1 MKRNT
6 HLLAQG
12 AISPARGGSGSTPRS
27 APRRSSG
34 SVNRVPSRSTR
45 SSSSGWPAWN
55 WKSIASRSRWP
66 LIARTRSPRVRPA
79 AAAAVRGRMRA
90 TTTPVTSAD
99 TGVVMGG
106 VALRTWRGAEKLH
119 PLHEVLEA
127 GDHRERGG
135 EPEDEARDD
144 RHVQEAREEPRQH
157 GEDLEERRGLAR
169 PRRPRM
175 DTRAE
180 HVDEQRADDQDHVA
194 AQHDGRDPEREHLEV
209 GEGHERRR
217 EQELVGDRVEE
228 RAEAALAPLATGDP
242 AVEQVGQGGDR
253 KDDERC
259 AGLPVDEERDEN
271 RDQEDPQN
279 RQPVGE
285 THGRAAQSAS
295 PREAAGAST
304 TYGASRPRR
313 RAANSTSSRT
323 ASGSSARA
331 STRPCS

>member
-1 MKRNT
+1 MKQNT
-6 HLLAQG
+6 HLFVQVAM
-12 AISPARGGSGSTPRS
+12 ASARGGSSSTPRS
-27 APRRSSG
+27 APRRAST
-34 SVNRVPSRSTR
+34 SVNADPSRSTR
-45 SSSSGWPAWN
+45 SSSASSPAWN
-55 WKSIASRSRWP
+55 WQSIAP
-66 LIARTRSPRVRPA
+66 
-79 AAAAVRGRMRA
+79 
-90 TTTPVTSAD
+90 
-99 TGVVMGG
+99 
-106 VALRTWRGAEKLH
+106 
-119 PLHEVLEA
+119 
-127 GDHRERGG
+127 
-135 EPEDEARDD
+135 
-144 RHVQEAREEPRQH
+144 QQPRQH

-180 HVDEQRADDQDHVA
+180 HVDEQGADDQDHVA

-253 KDDERC
+253 EDNQRRPW
-259 AGLPVDEERDEN
+259 LPVDEERDEDW
-271 RDQEDPQN
+271 DQEDPQN
-279 RQPVGE
+279 REPVGE
-285 THGRAAQSAS
+285 AHGRAAQSSS

>member
-1 MKRNT
+1 
-6 HLLAQG
+6 
-12 AISPARGGSGSTPRS
+12 
-27 APRRSSG
+27 
-34 SVNRVPSRSTR
+34 
-45 SSSSGWPAWN
+45 
-55 WKSIASRSRWP
+55 
-66 LIARTRSPRVRPA
+66 
-79 AAAAVRGRMRA
+79 
-90 TTTPVTSAD
+90 
-99 TGVVMGG
+99 
-106 VALRTWRGAEKLH
+106 
-119 PLHEVLEA
+119 
-127 GDHRERGG
+127 
-135 EPEDEARDD
+135 
-144 RHVQEAREEPRQH
+144 
-157 GEDLEERRGLAR
+157 
-169 PRRPRM
+169 M

-253 KDDERC
+253 EDDERRPW
-259 AGLPVDEERDEN
+259 LPVDEERDEN

-285 THGRAAQSAS
+285 AHGRAAQSSS

-313 RAANSTSSRT
+313 RAANSTPGRPPPGPPG
-323 ASGSSARA
+323 AAA
-331 STRPCS
+331 PPPST